1 MAAPLRYLEPLSRSA
16 NIMALVAIKIG
27 RRQGATVL
35 RAAKTSRLMLQR
47 RDESHGICGRSII
60 RILDRGFE

>member
-27 RRQGATVL
+27 RRQGASSPSRRENQPSDAATAGREPWYL
-35 RAAKTSRLMLQR
+35 RKI
-47 RDESHGICGRSII
+47 DY
-60 RILDRGFE
+60 